1 MITPFSLKTPGRIVF
16 GADSLNGL
24 AEAISGYGR
33 RPLLVLGGRS
43 FAASDHFAK
52 VCNSLQQLGITWQT
66 TQVSSEP
73 SPSLIDQ
80 AVRAAADTGID
91 LVVAIGGGATVD
103 AGKAISAMLI
113 EGGPVGRFLEGVG
126 TTRPSGQKLPFIAVP
141 TTAGTGSE
149 ATANAVLSEV
159 GRRGY
164 KKSLRHDRY
173 LPDLALIDPLLALSC
188 PPRLTVAC
196 AMDCFTQLVE
206 GYLSTKASAPTHA
219 LALDGLCA
227 VARSLQAVCLDGGNL
242 SARSDLAYAA
252 LLSGIV
258 LANAGLGTVHG
269 LAGTIGGLAAIPHGV
284 ICGSLMAPAN
294 RLTLARLR
302 ETGEDH
308 PALGKYTLLGKIFS
322 GKERA
327 GDQWYQDFFIAELE
341 RLSTT
346 LQIPTLSAY
355 GLGTEDISRIIA
367 ASDNKNNP
375 LPLTEEELTT
385 LLTARLSPCLNP
397 PVDDLSARRQTVP
410 GQCPLKDGTCLRPQN
425 RR

>member
-1 MITPFSLKTPGRIVF
+1 MITPFSLKTPSRIVF
-16 GADSLNGL
+16 GAGCLKGL
-24 AEAISGYGR
+24 ADAISGYGR
-33 RPLLVLGGRS
+33 RPLLVLGGKS

-52 VCNSLQQLGITWQT
+52 MTSSLQHLGLTWQT
-66 TQVSSEP
+66 TQISSEP
-73 SPSLIDQ
+73 SPGLIDQ
-80 AVRAAADTGID
+80 AVLAATDAGID
-91 LVVAIGGGATVD
+91 LVVAIGGGAAVD

-113 EGGPVGRFLEGVG
+113 EGGPVSRFLEGVG
-126 TTRPSGQKLPFIAVP
+126 TTRPSGRKLPFIAVP

-159 GRRGY
+159 GQRGF

-173 LPDLALIDPLLALSC
+173 LPDLALIDPLLTLSC
-188 PPRLTVAC
+188 PPRLTIAC

-206 GYLSTKASAPTHA
+206 GYLSTKASAPTDA
-219 LALDGLCA
+219 LALEGLQA

-302 ETGEDH
+302 KTGGNH
-308 PALGKYTLLGKIFS
+308 PALGKYSILGKIFS
-322 GKERA
+322 GTERA
-327 GDQWYQDFFIAELE
+327 ADQWYQDFFIAELE
-341 RLSTT
+341 RLSTG
-346 LQIPTLSAY
+346 LQIPPLSAY
-355 GLGTEDISRIIA
+355 GLGKDDIPRIIA

-375 LPLTEEELTT
+375 LPLTEEELTS
-385 LLTARLSPCLNP
+385 LLATR
-397 PVDDLSARRQTVP
+397 
-410 GQCPLKDGTCLRPQN
+410 
-425 RR
+425 